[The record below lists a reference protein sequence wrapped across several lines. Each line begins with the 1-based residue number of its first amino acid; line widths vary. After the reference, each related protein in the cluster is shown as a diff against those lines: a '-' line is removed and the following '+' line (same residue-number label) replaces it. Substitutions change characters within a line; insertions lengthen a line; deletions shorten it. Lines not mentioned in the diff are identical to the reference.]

1 MTCGGEGPAQYSA
14 RRSRDCGAT
23 ASPFLSPHR
32 VHVPARGSGK
42 IPGPGVVRIAI
53 RRLFYSQLGGVF
65 VTYTDQVITCT
76 DCGIDF
82 VFSASE
88 QEFFAEKGFSSAPK
102 RCSSCRAQR
111 RASGGGGASSYGNGG
126 GYSSGP
132 REMHDA
138 VCARCGNETQVPFRP
153 TGARPVYCSDCFRM
167 MRG

>member
-1 MTCGGEGPAQYSA
+1 M
-14 RRSRDCGAT
+14 
-23 ASPFLSPHR
+23 
-32 VHVPARGSGK
+32 
-42 IPGPGVVRIAI
+42 
-53 RRLFYSQLGGVF
+53 
-65 VTYTDQVITCT
+65 TYTDQVITCS

-88 QEFFAEKGFSSAPK
+88 QEFFAEKGFASAPK

-111 RASGGGGASSYGNGG
+111 RAAGNGG
-126 GYSSGP
+126 GGGTYGSSGGYEGGFSRGP

-138 VCARCGNETQVPFRP
+138 TCARCGNETQVPFRP

>member
-1 MTCGGEGPAQYSA
+1 MA
-14 RRSRDCGAT
+14 
-23 ASPFLSPHR
+23 
-32 VHVPARGSGK
+32 
-42 IPGPGVVRIAI
+42 
-53 RRLFYSQLGGVF
+53 
-65 VTYTDQVITCT
+65 YTDQVINCS

-111 RASGGGGASSYGNGG
+111 RASGGGASSYGNGG
-126 GYSSGP
+126 GYSGDGSMARP

-138 VCARCGNETQVPFRP
+138 TCARCGNETQVPFRP

>member
-1 MTCGGEGPAQYSA
+1 M
-14 RRSRDCGAT
+14 
-23 ASPFLSPHR
+23 
-32 VHVPARGSGK
+32 
-42 IPGPGVVRIAI
+42 
-53 RRLFYSQLGGVF
+53 
-65 VTYTDQVITCT
+65 TYTDQVITCS

-111 RASGGGGASSYGNGG
+111 RASGGGGAGASSYGNGG
-126 GYSSGP
+126 GGGFAGGYSRGP

>member
-1 MTCGGEGPAQYSA
+1 MWFQHIS
-14 RRSRDCGAT
+14 
-23 ASPFLSPHR
+23 
-32 VHVPARGSGK
+32 
-42 IPGPGVVRIAI
+42 
-53 RRLFYSQLGGVF
+53 LGGVF
-65 VTYTDQVITCT
+65 VTYADQVITCS

-111 RASGGGGASSYGNGG
+111 RATGGGGAAAGASSYGNGG
-126 GYSSGP
+126 GGGDYGGGGGGYGGGGGGFSRGP

-138 VCARCGNETQVPFRP
+138 TCARCGNETQVPFRP